1 MLVGARRSLKPLKV
15 TGSRQLKAIMVE
27 VHVHTCSTPI
37 SARIGISASCAEFLL
52 PLWIPA
58 CETSSPLCLCMADC
72 YCRGAAVTT
81 VRYRHGE
88 FVSRLVT
95 SILDAFRH
103 STESF
108 RVRGETSLV
117 YIYPG

>member
-58 CETSSPLCLCMADC
+58 CETSSPLCHQTAWPTVI
-72 YCRGAAVTT
+72 AVALPSLPFGTAT
-81 VRYRHGE
+81 V
-88 FVSRLVT
+88 
-95 SILDAFRH
+95 
-103 STESF
+103 
-108 RVRGETSLV
+108 SL
-117 YIYPG
+117 